1 MTFVD
6 TNYFLRFLL
15 GDVTPQQAQAKVLF
29 RQAAEGKI
37 TLFTSAVVLFEIY
50 WVLLSVYGKNKTE
63 IAATLDSL
71 LDMSFI
77 DFEHH
82 GLLKKS
88 IPLYKDSPLGLVDA
102 FNIYYSKFRS
112 GDDFKTFDIK
122 LAKKFTMLAP

>member
-1 MTFVD
+1 MTFID

-15 GDVTPQQAQAKVLF
+15 GDVTPQHDQAKALL

-37 TLFTSAVVLFEIY
+37 TLFTSAVVMFEIY
-50 WVLLSVYGKNKTE
+50 WVLLSVYGKNKAQ

-77 DFEHH
+77 DVEHH

-88 IPLYKDSPLGLVDA
+88 IPLYRESSLGFVDA
-102 FNIYYSKFRS
+102 FNLFYAKSRS
-112 GDDFKTFDIK
+112 SDDFKTFDIK
-122 LAKKFTMLAP
+122 LSKKFISLQA